1 MQDSSFRTKKQQQN
15 DYVNVV
21 KIKKILIILLN
32 FQLKKTVDELN
43 NAMEAKEELMQRC
56 HELDLQVFQLV
67 LINVFTLVVHPPS

>member
-21 KIKKILIILLN
+21 KIKKKLIILVN

>member
-1 MQDSSFRTKKQQQN
+1 
-15 DYVNVV
+15 V
-21 KIKKILIILLN
+21 IILLN

-67 LINVFTLVVHPPS
+67 LINVFTLVVHPPIIENLVYCFVELDLFQIPQLCAD